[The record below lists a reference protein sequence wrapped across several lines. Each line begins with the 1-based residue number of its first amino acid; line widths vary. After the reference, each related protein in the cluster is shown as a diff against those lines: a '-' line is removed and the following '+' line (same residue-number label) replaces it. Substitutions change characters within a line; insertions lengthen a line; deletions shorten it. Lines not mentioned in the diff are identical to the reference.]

1 MFRLKGLQI
10 LLWQSGWKQQR
21 WRHPTTSLRGG
32 KWTTS
37 KSAPTRKRS
46 RVVMMGGHSHRWLWN
61 HQDLSHE
68 LQQLKVGSKRRS
80 SETQRT
86 ECRTDKRQR
95 KKLKDLL
102 QDHQHEHSWQRKP
115 MQTGLAPKSGVH
127 GSGPG
132 LQLCLSTT
140 PLLLQLEG
148 NHCDKKQRHF
158 TPKLSPV

>member
-1 MFRLKGLQI
+1 MSFRLYLNYYYLCVLTTVFH
-10 LLWQSGWKQQR
+10 LLYLHAGNIMEHSTLHD
-21 WRHPTTSLRGG
+21 WR
-32 KWTTS
+32 
-37 KSAPTRKRS
+37 SAIWRQ
-46 RVVMMGGHSHRWLWN
+46 SHRWLWN